1 MDRIHY
7 VGDSVL
13 TGSAI
18 AEALL
23 DLARALAQ
31 AQTAETVEIPTRLD
45 DGAVGRS
52 TLLLGPASQMVSD
65 TEESVY
71 DEIVDEELVR
81 RLRDQTEGLAA
92 VGRSVVAA
100 PIASD
105 DEPTLGVDVDSL
117 YPRVGD
123 GA

>member
-13 TGSAI
+13 TGTAI

-45 DGAVGRS
+45 DGAIGRS
-52 TLLLGPASQMVSD
+52 TLLLGPASQMVAD
-65 TEESVY
+65 TEESPY
-71 DEIVDEELVR
+71 DEIVDEALVR
-81 RLRDQTEGLAA
+81 RLHEQADELVAGSR
-92 VGRSVVAA
+92 VVVAS
-100 PIASD
+100 PIPAG
-105 DEPTLGVDVDSL
+105 DEQTVDIDGLSL
-117 YPRVGD
+117 R
-123 GA
+123 

>member
-52 TLLLGPASQMVSD
+52 TLLLGPASQIVSD
-65 TEESVY
+65 TEESPY
-71 DEIVDEELVR
+71 EEIVDDALVQ
-81 RLRDQTEGLAA
+81 RLHTQIGELAA
-92 VGRSVVAA
+92 GGRVVVAA
-100 PIASD
+100 PIPAGD
-105 DEPTLGVDVDSL
+105 DQTVALDLDGL
-117 YPRVGD
+117 YPR
-123 GA
+123 